1 MQTKLV
7 LGKALPVSN
16 SGKGP
21 IFGSNHNPTTSVQ
34 NFVPCKI
41 LLISEKKEFDK

>member
-21 IFGSNHNPTTSVQ
+21 TYFWKQPQPDNLS
-34 NFVPCKI
+34 
-41 LLISEKKEFDK
+41 SEFCALQDFTHF